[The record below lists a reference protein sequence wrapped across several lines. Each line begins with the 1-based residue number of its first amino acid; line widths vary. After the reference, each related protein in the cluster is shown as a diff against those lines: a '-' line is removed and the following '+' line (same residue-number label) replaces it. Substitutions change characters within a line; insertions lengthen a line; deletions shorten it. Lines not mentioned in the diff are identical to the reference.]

1 MRRGAHDRLPLAPT
15 CTPPPLAV
23 TPLLEAARENR
34 PETASLLLSRGAA
47 VNARAKSGY
56 TALAHAADKG
66 FASVVAVLLD
76 GGADRSIRTSSDVT
90 PMQLALFG
98 HHSAVTLEFSK
109 PRGGAG
115 GHAPPPGTATE
126 AAPPASPDGEPIA

>member
-1 MRRGAHDRLPLAPT
+1 MLSRGSLRGWGSGGLRLNPRA
-15 CTPPPLAV
+15 PPPV
-23 TPLLEAARENR
+23 TPLLEASRENR
-34 PETASLLLSRGAA
+34 PATVALLLSRGAA

-56 TALAHAADKG
+56 TALAYAADMG
-66 FASVVAVLLD
+66 LASVVAALLD

-109 PRGGAG
+109 PRSGAARAT
-115 GHAPPPGTATE
+115 APSPEP
-126 AAPPASPDGEPIA
+126 AA